1 MKYFRLVW
9 SNLLRRKVRTT
20 LTIGSF
26 AVALFLFGLL
36 ATIQTAFNQ
45 GVEVAGVDRLVT
57 RNKISLI
64 MPLPYA
70 YEERMLQ
77 LQGVKAVTYASWFG
91 GYYQDPKNFFP
102 QFAVQKE
109 TWRTIYPEY
118 KVAPDQWATFLADK
132 EGCIV
137 GRQTAAKFGFKVG
150 DRVPIV
156 ASIFG
161 GVWEF
166 NVCGIYDG
174 TRTEDDTTQFW
185 FRADYLEERRTW
197 GKGLV
202 GWYVVRVDDP
212 DHAVTVA
219 EAIDDRFA
227 NSSWETK
234 TETERAFAAG
244 FVKQVGNI
252 QLLILVIGG
261 VVFFTLLLV
270 TGNTLAMSV
279 RERTGELAVLK
290 TIGFT
295 DASVL
300 WLVLAE
306 ALAYSLQGGL
316 LGLAAV
322 KLFTL
327 RGDPTG
333 GMLPFFYL
341 SPGRMALGLFLAV
354 AVGVAAGIIPAMLA
368 MRLKIVDA
376 LRRV

>member
-9 SNLLRRKVRTT
+9 SNLLRKKVRTT

-45 GVEVAGVDRLVT
+45 GVEVAGVDRLVV
-57 RNKISLI
+57 RNKVTLI
-64 MPLPYA
+64 MPLPYS
-70 YEERMLQ
+70 YKERMLQ
-77 LQGVKAVTYASWFG
+77 LPGVKAVTFSSWFG
-91 GYYQDPKNFFP
+91 GYYQDERNFFP
-102 QFAVQKE
+102 QFAIEKE
-109 TWRTIYPEY
+109 TWREIYPEY
-118 KVAPDQWATFLADK
+118 KVAPEEWASFLADK

-137 GRQTAAKFGFKVG
+137 GRGTANKFGFKVG

-174 TRTEDDTTQFW
+174 TRSEDDVTQFW
-185 FRADYLEERRTW
+185 FRSDYLEERRNW
-197 GKGLV
+197 GKGMV
-202 GWYVVRVDDP
+202 GWYVVQVDNP
-212 DHAVTVA
+212 DDAAVVA
-219 EAIDDRFA
+219 KEVDDRFA

-252 QLLILVIGG
+252 QLLIMVIGG

-279 RERTGELAVLK
+279 RERTNELAVLK
-290 TIGFT
+290 TIGFS
-295 DASVL
+295 DAAVL

-306 ALAYSLQGGL
+306 ALAYSLQGGI
-316 LGLAAV
+316 LGLVAA

-327 RGDPTG
+327 HGDPTG
-333 GMLPFFYL
+333 GMLPLFYF
-341 SPGRMALGLFLAV
+341 SPLYMALGLLLAV
-354 AVGVAAGIIPAMLA
+354 AVGVAAGILPALLA
-368 MRLKIVDA
+368 MRLRIVDA